1 MRHYEAIEARA
12 AELGLP
18 RFYRAD
24 LTEHDRAALEARD
37 PAESFGWI
45 VYECGTHL
53 VYEASICAMIGEIF
67 RGLHCHFWNGRRLET
82 VSSPEL
88 LALRMEEAT

>member
-1 MRHYEAIEARA
+1 MKHYEAIEARA
-12 AELGLP
+12 AKLGLP
-18 RFYRAD
+18 RFYTAD

-37 PAESFGWI
+37 PTKPFGWF
-45 VYECGTHL
+45 VYDCGTHM
-53 VYEASICAMIGEIF
+53 VFDAEVCRMVGRIF
-67 RGLHCHFWNGRRLET
+67 SGLHAHFWNGRRLEA